1 MPMAAPRPVPLA
13 LLALLVLLQGAA
25 PQRSVG
31 PHAGSAAP
39 SPPDSDWQ
47 EQDYKVH
54 SQLHDDA
61 LAGNETAVAEL
72 LAAGDMNI
80 NRQRGS
86 AYNTPLHNA
95 AHAGHLG
102 VAKLLLEVGAAP
114 ISKTDA
120 DGVMH
125 VRIGQEFAKID
136 AQVIPREAARD
147 RNVARKWPAP
157 NSAPAAAEQH
167 QCDAAHVRRRDGP
180 RGDDALPAEPERLR
194 HQPNPQR

>member
-1 MPMAAPRPVPLA
+1 MWRTLRRSSTTA
-13 LLALLVLLQGAA
+13 LVLLQGAA

-136 AQVIPREAARD
+136 AQVSRTCSETSLGSGPHLTQ
-147 RNVARKWPAP
+147 
-157 NSAPAAAEQH
+157 SAP
-167 QCDAAHVRRRDGP
+167 CCGRTTSTRRRSCSPPG
-180 RGDDALPAEPERLR
+180 RAAWR
-194 HQPNPQR
+194 

>member
-1 MPMAAPRPVPLA
+1 MAAAPPVPLA
-13 LLALLVLLQGAA
+13 LLALLLVLLQGAA

-31 PHAGSAAP
+31 PHAGSAPP

-136 AQVIPREAARD
+136 AQVSRTCSETSLGSGQHL
-147 RNVARKWPAP
+147 

-167 QCDAAHVRRRDGP
+167 QRDAAHVRRRDGP
-180 RGDDALPAEPERLR
+180 RGDDALPAAPQRLR

>member
-1 MPMAAPRPVPLA
+1 MVFLPVSTDLCRRMCPPMAAPRPVPLA

-39 SPPDSDWQ
+39 SPPDGDWQ

-136 AQVIPREAARD
+136 AQVSRTCSRLKRRSEAF
-147 RNVARKWPAP
+147 
-157 NSAPAAAEQH
+157 ST
-167 QCDAAHVRRRDGP
+167 
-180 RGDDALPAEPERLR
+180 
-194 HQPNPQR
+194 